1 MNNIE
6 ALTRILKDSRNVV
19 FFGGA
24 GMSTESGLPDFR
36 SANGIYSKRLHQKFR
51 PEEMASHNFFV
62 NHTEAFFEF
71 YREHRIFRNIQPN
84 AGHKALAELERR
96 GLVNAQRTAGRFVT
110 EDTAALSEMRKSLS
124 ETIVADF
131 YRKMRGLGLS
141 DEEIISVVRTWIREN
156 TADNSAASLSSQG
169 GDLK

>member
-51 PEEMASHNFFV
+51 PEEMASHSF
-62 NHTEAFFEF
+62 
-71 YREHRIFRNIQPN
+71 
-84 AGHKALAELERR
+84 L
-96 GLVNAQRTAGRFVT
+96 
-110 EDTAALSEMRKSLS
+110 
-124 ETIVADF
+124 
-131 YRKMRGLGLS
+131 
-141 DEEIISVVRTWIREN
+141 
-156 TADNSAASLSSQG
+156 
-169 GDLK
+169 